1 MQQAAIVI
9 LNFNGEKMLRQ
20 FLPGVCAY
28 SKFPVVVID
37 NGSTDGSIDYL
48 QAIHPN
54 VRLVFFSQNFGF
66 TGGYNRG
73 LAELEG
79 EFNYYILLNSDVE
92 VGPNWDEP
100 MIQVL
105 ESNPKIA
112 SVQPKILSFQDPS
125 HFDYAGAGGGF
136 VDSLGYPYCRGRIFQ
151 DIEKDLGQYDDS
163 VLVDWTSGACMA
175 VRADLYHSLG
185 GFDERFFAHMEE
197 IDICWRLRRAGYI
210 CVYIGAVSVLHVGGA
225 TLSRTSPRKTFL
237 NFRNNLWM
245 LGKNLPLG
253 KFIPIYICR
262 VALDALAALVF
273 LGRGSIADALAV
285 VKAHFAFLF
294 SRPTRQ
300 GMELAKNQAISVAG
314 KISILF
320 DYYIRGKKKY
330 GDI

>member
-9 LNFNGEKMLRQ
+9 LNFNGEKMLRK
-20 FLPGVCAY
+20 FLPGVCAF

-37 NGSTDGSIDYL
+37 NGSTDGSIAYL
-48 QAIHPN
+48 QTMHPN
-54 VRLVFFSQNFGF
+54 VRLIILAQNSGF

-79 EFNYYILLNSDVE
+79 EFKYYILLNSDVE
-92 VGPNWDEP
+92 VGPHWDEP

-151 DIEKDLGQYDDS
+151 DIEHDLAQYDDS
-163 VLVDWTSGACMA
+163 VMVDWTSGACMA
-175 VRADLYHSLG
+175 VRASLYHSLG

-197 IDICWRLRRAGYI
+197 IDICWRWRRAGYI
-210 CVYIGAVSVLHVGGA
+210 CMYVGAVYVLHVGGA

-245 LGKNLPLG
+245 LGKNLPLA

-262 VALDALAALVF
+262 LSLDALAALVF
-273 LGRGSIADALAV
+273 LVRGSIADAVAV
-285 VKAHFAFLF
+285 AKAHFAFLF
-294 SRPTRQ
+294 SRSQ
-300 GMELAKNQAISVAG
+300 GQNGDLPKDQPISVAG
-314 KISILF
+314 RVSILF
-320 DYYIRGKKKY
+320 DYYIRSKKKY